1 MQTLSNKAFK
11 LDERRSF
18 RHPMCIVT
26 RLRELGASDVPI
38 VLRNVSAVGF
48 SGECTAA
55 FEAPT
60 LVAIHLPPLGEVRA
74 RVRWVNDGI
83 IGGEFLT
90 RMDDDSLERVLE
102 AVPNSV
108 VDARRAS

>member
-48 SGECTAA
+48 SGECNASI
-55 FEAPT
+55 EAPT

-90 RMDDDSLERVLE
+90 RLNNLELERVL
-102 AVPNSV
+102 ATAPNNI
-108 VDARRAS
+108 VDLDRR

>member
-1 MQTLSNKAFK
+1 MQTLPNKAFK

-26 RLRELGASDVPI
+26 RLRELGAADVPI

-48 SGECTAA
+48 SGECNAVLDV
-55 FEAPT
+55 PT

-74 RVRWVNDGI
+74 RIRWVNDGVL
-83 IGGEFLT
+83 GGEFLT
-90 RMDDDSLERVLE
+90 RLEERTLERVLE
-102 AVPNSV
+102 HNPNSLI
-108 VDARRAS
+108 DIGREG